1 MNNRRG
7 DGSVYSTGVMPR
19 THGLLPVSAADE
31 MHVEQVI
38 DADTQCCTWDARQHW
53 GKYRPQRPLKRYA
66 IRLTNLKITCS
77 SVTNRDVVL
86 SYAFIAATEHIL
98 HSLTSWDTLTLTVAP
113 KLAMIGHGRVCR
125 NPPPSKNSKIG
136 YATDVLYAS
145 RSVEFTVHWFRVVP
159 LVNRRRQPVTAL
171 QSAWIA
177 SISCEW
183 TVNNDICSP
192 ADDTLRSLTGTT
204 DVRLKSNAI

>member
-125 NPPPSKNSKIG
+125 NPPPLKKFQNRLCHRCFVCVTVGWVHSSLISRCS
-136 YATDVLYAS
+136 AS
-145 RSVEFTVHWFRVVP
+145 QPQTSASDRTAVG
-159 LVNRRRQPVTAL
+159 LNR
-171 QSAWIA
+171 I
-177 SISCEW
+177 
-183 TVNNDICSP
+183 D
-192 ADDTLRSLTGTT
+192 
-204 DVRLKSNAI
+204 